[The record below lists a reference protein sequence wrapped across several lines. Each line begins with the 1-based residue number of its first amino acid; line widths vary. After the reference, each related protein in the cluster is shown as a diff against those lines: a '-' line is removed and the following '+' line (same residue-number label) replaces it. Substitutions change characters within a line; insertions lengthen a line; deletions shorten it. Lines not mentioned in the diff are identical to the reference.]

1 MHRPNQDVTP
11 VGRGSSR
18 TGSGSATATDGPFG
32 LVSGTVGR
40 RGASKVADHQGIGS
54 GRGTRGLCGPVV
66 DQGTV

>member
-1 MHRPNQDVTP
+1 MHRPNQDVTLA
-11 VGRGSSR
+11 GRGSSR

-40 RGASKVADHQGIGS
+40 RRASKVADYQGIGS
-54 GRGTRGLCGPVV
+54 GRETQGPCGPVE